1 MDALLRKKVN
11 LLVHLAKIDGKLDQS
26 EQDMLVQILK
36 EHQIEEFDWNAK
48 TTVDLNDFKNAP
60 SKAEVL
66 YLALRMV
73 RADGIIHPDEVAY
86 CKALSIK
93 LDFDPVIIDR
103 YTDHELPALLVFKQ
117 EIRQFQRA

>member
-1 MDALLRKKVN
+1 MDALLRKKIN

-26 EQDMLVQILK
+26 EQDMLLQILK
-36 EHQIEEFDWNAK
+36 EHQMDEFDWNAK
-48 TTVDLNDFKNAP
+48 TAVDLNDFKNAP

-93 LDFDPVIIDR
+93 LDFDPALIDR
-103 YTDHELPALLVFKQ
+103 YTNHEFPTLAAFKQ
-117 EIRQFQRA
+117 EIKQWQRA